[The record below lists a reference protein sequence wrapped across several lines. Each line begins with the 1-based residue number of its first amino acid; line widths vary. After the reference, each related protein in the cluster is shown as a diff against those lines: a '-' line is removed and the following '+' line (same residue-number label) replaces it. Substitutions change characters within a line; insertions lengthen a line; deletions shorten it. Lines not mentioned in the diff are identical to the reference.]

1 MKYRY
6 IKKVYNHDTLP
17 LKLEEV
23 YTIKKDQRFKDSYI
37 ITNYG
42 LIVNKYTL
50 KNCFEVLSD

>member
-23 YTIKKDQRFKDSYI
+23 YTIKKDQRFKESYI

-50 KNCFEVLSD
+50 KNCFEEV